1 MSTLRAVET
10 SSLETVQP
18 ADVVTDSWLRR
29 VVDVTV
35 SAVALALI
43 SPILLAIAAAVKLD
57 SRGPA
62 LYRQQR
68 VGRKRRVFAILKFR
82 SMVADAE
89 RIGPLVSGRKD
100 PRITRVGAFLRASKL
115 DELPQ
120 LINVLRGDMTL
131 IGPRAEVER
140 YIPHYTPEELQLL
153 TVRPGLT
160 GLGQLFFAEEQAAD
174 LDQVDDPDA
183 YYVNRQLHDKLALDL
198 EYLYRRSL
206 WVDVKMI
213 ARTAALPLAGR
224 RAAAPTDHP

>member
-10 SSLETVQP
+10 PSLETLQP
-18 ADVVTDSWLRR
+18 AAVVTDSWLRR
-29 VVDVTV
+29 VVDITV

-43 SPILLAIAAAVKLD
+43 SPVLLAIAAAVKLD

-213 ARTAALPLAGR
+213 ARTAALPFTGR